1 MKKSLFTL
9 LAIGFLLF
17 GTSAFIQSKPTDK
30 NTRIYTIVK
39 TYSPYYIEKRFGGL
53 QIRSKADENFK
64 EKPDN
69 MEIFH
74 RFESLEKQWGQK
86 HLSLKDHT
94 LIIRDDTG
102 TTLQSIPLKEE
113 KEYTF
118 LHSYYGI

>member
-1 MKKSLFTL
+1 MKKSLFIL
-9 LAIGFLLF
+9 LSVGFLLF
-17 GTSAFIQSKPTDK
+17 GISAFMQNRPTPK
-30 NTRIYTIVK
+30 NARIYKIVRE
-39 TYSPYYIEKRFGGL
+39 YSPYYMEKRFGGL
-53 QIRSKADENFK
+53 QIRSKSDEDFK

-69 MEIFH
+69 RELFH

-94 LIIRDDTG
+94 LIIRDNAG

-118 LHSYYGI
+118 IHSYYGI